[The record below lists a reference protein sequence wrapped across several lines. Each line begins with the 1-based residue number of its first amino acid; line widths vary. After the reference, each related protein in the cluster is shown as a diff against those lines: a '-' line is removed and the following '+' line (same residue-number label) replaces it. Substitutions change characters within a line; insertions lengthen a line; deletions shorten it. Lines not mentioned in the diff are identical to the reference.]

1 MALIDITAVKT
12 EAQKEI
18 NKERTDKAKA
28 ALVKKLRE
36 LATAEDVVA
45 NIKRSI
51 ADLEQSIVD
60 GSFAG

>member
-28 ALVKKLRE
+28 ALGKKLRE
-36 LATAEDVVA
+36 LAAAEDAVA

>member
-1 MALIDITAVKT
+1 MSLLDIKAVKE

-36 LATAEDVVA
+36 LAAAEDVVR

-51 ADLEQSIVD
+51 EDLEASIAD
-60 GSFAG
+60 GSFTG